1 MQEDPLNMPRDA
13 FEDIMEKINLADSP
27 VGIDARYTHALI
39 ITYLRRISDRLDKL
53 ETMIPL
59 SAPPPAQAP
68 RPEAP
73 RDP

>member
-1 MQEDPLNMPRDA
+1 MQDDPLNMPRDA

-53 ETMIPL
+53 ETMFPL
-59 SAPPPAQAP
+59 SAPPPPQAP
-68 RPEAP
+68 
-73 RDP
+73 